1 MLVLSMNRGPGGKE
15 RDKGRELLATCV
27 SMSYNKEVDS
37 RSQTWVSL
45 APEPLFDTN
54 VYQRTL

>member
-45 APEPLFDTN
+45 APEPLFI
-54 VYQRTL
+54 